1 MFTKESFGQRLRALR
16 KSRGEKQ
23 EELGAVIGV
32 SKTQISE
39 MEAGKKTT
47 TIEKLALLCVHY
59 QVSADYLLGFREE
72 AEENEQGRPP
82 CVRPPSLPPTG
93 GKVAFAKQ
101 MTDEGAEGRTVH
113 YPRGHPH
120 QSRFARQLPPRRG
133 KPLWGTPMCAPC
145 PPLR

>member
-1 MFTKESFGQRLRALR
+1 MQGGAAVFTKESFGRRLRALR

-47 TIEKLALLCVHY
+47 TIEKLALLCAHY

-72 AEENEQGRPP
+72 AEKNE
-82 CVRPPSLPPTG
+82 
-93 GKVAFAKQ
+93 
-101 MTDEGAEGRTVH
+101 
-113 YPRGHPH
+113 
-120 QSRFARQLPPRRG
+120 
-133 KPLWGTPMCAPC
+133 
-145 PPLR
+145 